1 MSRTFFAPLE
11 YKLPHKFDEFTP
23 TMLLLLHC
31 NLEYRNHDLN
41 MNATARF
48 RDLAL
53 KRQTRGPTPS
63 LSSGAPSRA
72 PTPGPQALDAGAGEN
87 LELRE
92 PSPSPAPELPSS
104 LPALSCSFTSEEIEL
119 PRMIDSVQVAMTED
133 KDLVIC
139 DRLLRIPGE
148 EVQKVHGALCRR
160 GSCLLRARR

>member
-1 MSRTFFAPLE
+1 MPEDLDD
-11 YKLPHKFDEFTP
+11 YTP
-23 TMLLLLHC
+23 TMLLLLPFSRLYS
-31 NLEYRNHDLN
+31 NDDLVKD
-41 MNATARF
+41 AAARF
-48 RDLAL
+48 QDLAL
-53 KRQTRGPTPS
+53 ERQTRGPTPS

-72 PTPGPQALDAGAGEN
+72 PTPGPHVLDAAGEN

-104 LPALSCSFTSEEIEL
+104 LPALSCSFTSEEIEV
-119 PRMIDSVQVAMTED
+119 PRMIDSVQVAITED

-148 EVQKVHGALCRR
+148 EVQKVDGALCRR